1 MSSQLQNIAPAP
13 PPTNPQQ
20 VPTQQQMSQMAA
32 PGAPSAGAHPLMSP
46 GGHPMPQMGQQVA
59 TATPG
64 QYQII
69 QAGAPNAATAQYLAQ
84 PQVATYNQHGQIV
97 LQPANFAGMQIMQ
110 AATQQPGQQQYI
122 LAAATP
128 QSAVPGQ
135 KPGQPQMIASSPQQP
150 GSGKAIAPGSQATS
164 GYAITAPGMVSPA
177 TGTAGAGQTYIMANP
192 MTGSL
197 MSGGQPMAQIPSSMA
212 SHIKP
217 EPGKTPQQ
225 PLPGTP
231 SQGQPQPS
239 ATPHQP
245 HPSQPTQAV
254 MLQPGM
260 TYMQA
265 PQQQQG
271 QAQTQA
277 VFQNGQL
284 YLRAQNPQ
292 DGLMFNQQGQ
302 LISQQPMQ
310 GTTAQPMPPGLTPGM
325 QPIAIQGSAAMKPP
339 TASTLPMSTI
349 AGKTPISRQP
359 LLLPSTTTTTSKA
372 GYGANLP
379 NVPSINQPSPKSKQ
393 KMSPRGSGNV
403 GRPPGPKSALMKMGA
418 QPNTRL
424 PGPPIIPNQPG
435 SPRTLG
441 PPVLQ
446 TSSPIPPNNLT
457 HSQPPVLQPMNPL
470 PPPPIASAPTSGAYS
485 SANLVNKN
493 SVLSRPP
500 TLSSNIPTSQVNGT
514 PKLPILPNI
523 SKMND
528 TNDKI
533 KNGGDNLTKASDSL
547 VDNESNTPKAV
558 VKPNV
563 LTHVIDGHIIQESST
578 PFPLD
583 PKGKFHK
590 TSLCI
595 HCLSFSSFYKL
606 IVLFNVYVTYHYF
619 LCCSQNSV
627 HRKNVSKYVKQECS
641 NMRCME

>member
-20 VPTQQQMSQMAA
+20 MQTQPQMSQMAA
-32 PGAPSAGAHPLMSP
+32 PGTPSTGAHPSHPLMSP
-46 GGHPMPQMGQQVA
+46 GGHPIPQMGQQVA
-59 TATPG
+59 SAAPG

-135 KPGQPQMIASSPQQP
+135 KPGQPQMIASSPQQQ
-150 GSGKAIAPGSQATS
+150 GSGKAITPGSQATS
-164 GYAITAPGMVSPA
+164 GYTITAPGMVSPA

-197 MSGGQPMAQIPSSMA
+197 MSGGQPMGQIPSSMA

-217 EPGKTPQQ
+217 EPGKTPHQ
-225 PLPGTP
+225 PLPGVP

-292 DGLMFNQQGQ
+292 DGLMFSQQGQ

-310 GTTAQPMPPGLTPGM
+310 GASAQQMPPGLTPGM
-325 QPIAIQGSAAMKPP
+325 QPIAIQGSAAMKLP
-339 TASTLPMSTI
+339 TASTLPMSTM

-359 LLLPSTTTTTSKA
+359 LLLPSTTSTTSKS
-372 GYGANLP
+372 GYGSNLP
-379 NVPSINQPSPKSKQ
+379 NLPSMQQPSPKSKQ

-403 GRPPGPKSALMKMGA
+403 GRPPGPKSALMKMGSQA
-418 QPNTRL
+418 NTRL

-441 PPVLQ
+441 PPVLH
-446 TSSPIPPNNLT
+446 TSSPIPPNNLNPP

-470 PPPPIASAPTSGAYS
+470 PPPPIASAPTSGAFS
-485 SANLVNKN
+485 SASLVNKN
-493 SVLSRPP
+493 SILSRPP
-500 TLSSNIPTSQVNGT
+500 TLSSNIPVSQVNGSSN
-514 PKLPILPNI
+514 KMPILPTNI
-523 SKMND
+523 NNKLTD
-528 TNDKI
+528 TNDKL
-533 KNGGDNLTKASDSL
+533 KNGGDNLTKTSDNL
-547 VDNESNTPKAV
+547 GDGESNTPKAV

-583 PKGKFHK
+583 PKGKFDI
-590 TSLCI
+590 SFVYC
-595 HCLSFSSFYKL
+595 CLEN
-606 IVLFNVYVTYHYF
+606 VACWFNDRKKIYF
-619 LCCSQNSV
+619 ASML
-627 HRKNVSKYVKQECS
+627 
-641 NMRCME
+641 

>member
-20 VPTQQQMSQMAA
+20 MQSQPQMSQMA
-32 PGAPSAGAHPLMSP
+32 GVPSTGTHPNHPLMSP
-46 GGHPMPQMGQQVA
+46 GGQPMPQMGQQVA

-110 AATQQPGQQQYI
+110 AAGQQPGQQQYI
-122 LAAATP
+122 LAAASP
-128 QSAVPGQ
+128 QTAVPGQ
-135 KPGQPQMIASSPQQP
+135 KPGQPQMIASSPQQQV
-150 GSGKAIAPGSQATS
+150 SGKAIAPGSQATS
-164 GYAITAPGMVSPA
+164 GYTLTTPGMVSPA

-197 MSGGQPMAQIPSSMA
+197 MGSGQPMAHIPTSMA

-217 EPGKTPQQ
+217 EPGKTTQPQ
-225 PLPGTP
+225 LPGTP
-231 SQGQPQPS
+231 SNGQPQPS
-239 ATPHQP
+239 ATHQQP
-245 HPSQPTQAV
+245 HPSQAV

-260 TYMQA
+260 TYMQT

-292 DGLMFNQQGQ
+292 DPSTGLMFSQQGQ
-302 LISQQPMQ
+302 LISQQPVQ
-310 GTTAQPMPPGLTPGM
+310 GTSPQQMPPGLTPGM
-325 QPIAIQGSAAMKPP
+325 QPIAIQGSTSMRPP
-339 TASTLPMSTI
+339 TATTLPVPIS

-359 LLLPSTTTTTSKA
+359 LLLPSTATSTSKA
-372 GYGANLP
+372 GYGMGSNLP
-379 NVPSINQPSPKSKQ
+379 NIPSLQQPSPKSKQ

-403 GRPPGPKSALMKMGA
+403 GRPPGPKSALMKMN
-418 QPNTRL
+418 PNPRL

-441 PPVLQ
+441 PPVLH
-446 TSSPIPPNNLT
+446 TSSPIPPNNPNPP
-457 HSQPPVLQPMNPL
+457 HSQPPILQPMNPL
-470 PPPPIASAPTSGAYS
+470 PPAPIASAPTSGAYS
-485 SANLVNKN
+485 SASLVNKN
-493 SVLSRPP
+493 NILSRPP
-500 TLSSNIPTSQVNGT
+500 TLSSSIPVSQVNGN
-514 PKLPILPNI
+514 PKEMNKMPILPTSI
-523 SKMND
+523 HSKLND
-528 TNDKI
+528 ANDKL
-533 KNGGDNLTKASDSL
+533 KNGGDNLAKSTD
-547 VDNESNTPKAV
+547 ESNTPKAV

-583 PKGKFHK
+583 PKGKFYTK
-590 TSLCI
+590 TKK
-595 HCLSFSSFYKL
+595 LSKW
-606 IVLFNVYVTYHYF
+606 
-619 LCCSQNSV
+619 
-627 HRKNVSKYVKQECS
+627 
-641 NMRCME
+641 

>member
-20 VPTQQQMSQMAA
+20 MQTQPQMSQMAA
-32 PGAPSAGAHPLMSP
+32 PGTPSTGAHPSHPLMSP
-46 GGHPMPQMGQQVA
+46 GGHPIPQMGQQVA
-59 TATPG
+59 TAGPG

-135 KPGQPQMIASSPQQP
+135 KPGQPQMIASSPQQQ
-150 GSGKAIAPGSQATS
+150 GSGKAITPGSQATS
-164 GYAITAPGMVSPA
+164 GYTITAPGMVSPA

-197 MSGGQPMAQIPSSMA
+197 MSGGQPMGQIPSSMA

-225 PLPGTP
+225 PLPGVP

-292 DGLMFNQQGQ
+292 DGLMFSQQGQ

-310 GTTAQPMPPGLTPGM
+310 GASAQQMPPGLTPGI
-325 QPIAIQGSAAMKPP
+325 PPADLQGNNHGYSS
-339 TASTLPMSTI
+339 TCYLAST
-349 AGKTPISRQP
+349 TPI
-359 LLLPSTTTTTSKA
+359 LLELQHARMLLDSSMQGPRKSVRLVRIFLDKSKSCGQFWSETTSET
-372 GYGANLP
+372 N
-379 NVPSINQPSPKSKQ
+379 
-393 KMSPRGSGNV
+393 R
-403 GRPPGPKSALMKMGA
+403 
-418 QPNTRL
+418 
-424 PGPPIIPNQPG
+424 
-435 SPRTLG
+435 
-441 PPVLQ
+441 Q
-446 TSSPIPPNNLT
+446 T
-457 HSQPPVLQPMNPL
+457 
-470 PPPPIASAPTSGAYS
+470 
-485 SANLVNKN
+485 
-493 SVLSRPP
+493 
-500 TLSSNIPTSQVNGT
+500 VNGHFIACPCHRQLSIVWINSLSVDKFT
-514 PKLPILPNI
+514 FFCQLSII
-523 SKMND
+523 R
-528 TNDKI
+528 TNVH
-533 KNGGDNLTKASDSL
+533 GMDNCSYYFITCLCHRHKTCFFVAKLTK
-547 VDNESNTPKAV
+547 
-558 VKPNV
+558 
-563 LTHVIDGHIIQESST
+563 
-578 PFPLD
+578 
-583 PKGKFHK
+583 
-590 TSLCI
+590 
-595 HCLSFSSFYKL
+595 
-606 IVLFNVYVTYHYF
+606 
-619 LCCSQNSV
+619 
-627 HRKNVSKYVKQECS
+627 
-641 NMRCME
+641 